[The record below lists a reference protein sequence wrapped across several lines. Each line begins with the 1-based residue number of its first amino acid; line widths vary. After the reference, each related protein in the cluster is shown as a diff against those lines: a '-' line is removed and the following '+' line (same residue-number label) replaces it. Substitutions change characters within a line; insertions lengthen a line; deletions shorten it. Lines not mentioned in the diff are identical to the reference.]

1 MNIIVSRTLMGIIL
15 IVLGVLRYKG
25 KNFTRKEL
33 SIIRRNK
40 VTNEN
45 KRLYAKQSG
54 KDLIIFG
61 STFIIGNIIYEL
73 YNETIACIILI
84 VGLITYIGMD
94 LNAFYKYIKRKY

>member
-1 MNIIVSRTLMGIIL
+1 MNIIVRRTLMGIIL

-33 SIIRRNK
+33 STFRYHK

>member
-1 MNIIVSRTLMGIIL
+1 MTHYGYIRVSSRDQNEDRQIIALQDVGI
-15 IVLGVLRYKG
+15 
-25 KNFTRKEL
+25 RKDH
-33 SIIRRNK
+33 IF
-40 VTNEN
+40 VD
-45 KRLYAKQSG
+45 KQSG